1 MKVLRS
7 SLFRAI
13 CAMIVGALLI
23 KYREQTVQWITIA
36 IGIMF
41 FLSGIVSLATY
52 YTARKS
58 SGGPEVYNSDGELI
72 SGGPRPALPI
82 VGVGSVILGA
92 ILALIPDTFI
102 NSLILIIAAL
112 LIIGAISQFINLA
125 AVRKFAH
132 IGFFYWL
139 MPSVILLTGIIAIIY
154 PDVIATAPLFVIG
167 WCMLLYGVV
176 ECMNSLKI
184 HSCQKQMAK
193 QRAEQA
199 AIEVQ
204 DETKTEEQQTE

>member
-52 YTARKS
+52 YTARKA

-102 NSLILIIAAL
+102 NSL
-112 LIIGAISQFINLA
+112 
-125 AVRKFAH
+125 
-132 IGFFYWL
+132 
-139 MPSVILLTGIIAIIY
+139 
-154 PDVIATAPLFVIG
+154 
-167 WCMLLYGVV
+167 CLLYT
-176 ECMNSLKI
+176 SD
-184 HSCQKQMAK
+184 
-193 QRAEQA
+193 A
-199 AIEVQ
+199 A
-204 DETKTEEQQTE
+204 DEL

>member
-1 MKVLRS
+1 MDNHCHWHHVL
-7 SLFRAI
+7 SLGN
-13 CAMIVGALLI
+13 CL
-23 KYREQTVQWITIA
+23 
-36 IGIMF
+36 
-41 FLSGIVSLATY
+41 
-52 YTARKS
+52 
-58 SGGPEVYNSDGELI
+58 PEVYNSDGELI

-125 AVRKFAH
+125 AARKFAH